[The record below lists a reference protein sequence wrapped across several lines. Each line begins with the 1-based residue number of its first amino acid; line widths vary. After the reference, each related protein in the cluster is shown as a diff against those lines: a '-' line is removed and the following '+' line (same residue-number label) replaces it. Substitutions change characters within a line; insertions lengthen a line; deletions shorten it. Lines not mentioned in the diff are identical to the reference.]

1 MTSLIMGWH
10 MATSLPCFDT
20 LMEMAQQDPQAL
32 EALRQ
37 KLTDEIV
44 EQSNQKQRRKL
55 EQLRFR
61 IEGERYRATTPLASC
76 IRLSSLMHDTLYH
89 LNIHLEKLQQPT
101 SSLDTTTM
109 SPTLSTASSKTPNQS
124 AKILPFVKRY

>member
-1 MTSLIMGWH
+1 

-37 KLTDEIV
+37 KLSDEIV

-89 LNIHLEKLQQPT
+89 LNIHLEKLQQPI
-101 SSLDTTTM
+101 SSFGPVAKPPTPST
-109 SPTLSTASSKTPNQS
+109 TLSKTQNQS
-124 AKILPFVKRY
+124 AKILPFVTRY

>member
-1 MTSLIMGWH
+1 

-20 LMEMAQQDPQAL
+20 LMEMAQHDPQAL

-61 IEGERYRATTPLASC
+61 IEGERYRAATPLASC

-89 LNIHLEKLQQPT
+89 LHTHLEKLQQPT
-101 SSLDTTTM
+101 SSFGIVTTPYTTT
-109 SPTLSTASSKTPNQS
+109 SSSLTSTPLSATPHRS
-124 AKILPFVKRY
+124 VKVLPFIRPR